1 MEEIK
6 KKNNLYDLI
15 AENDEFSKIMKKELD
30 NLLKEYREEWEKE

>member
-6 KKNNLYDLI
+6 KKNNLYDLM